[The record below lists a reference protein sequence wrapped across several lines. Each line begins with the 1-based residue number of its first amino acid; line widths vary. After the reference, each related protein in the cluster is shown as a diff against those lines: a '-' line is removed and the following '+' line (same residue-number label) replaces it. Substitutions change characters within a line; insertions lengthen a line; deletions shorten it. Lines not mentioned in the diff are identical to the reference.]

1 MTKEG
6 IKFSVGDYVN
16 YDDDAMPLTE
26 FAVLAEK
33 LGFDGLSIG
42 DHCAGWNP
50 SNEPLTVMTWAA
62 AVTERLIVSSS
73 VFVLPLADPV
83 RLAKQL
89 ANLDVLSNGRVAFGV
104 GPGGENSKEF
114 EAFGVPVSERRSR
127 TDEFIEIMKGL
138 WTEPSFSYDG
148 RYLKCKDIKFEPKP
162 VQKPHLPIWIGGRL
176 GGVEIGPDGKRR
188 FKSKTAATRR
198 AARYGDGWLP
208 YLMSPE
214 MYKES
219 VGMVKAS
226 AKEFGREDHPM
237 EYLHNIGIVIKDS
250 LDEALDE
257 VAGGERYG
265 ESRSA
270 EFAMKYDI
278 LGSPQ
283 DCIKRI
289 TDFIDAGV
297 RHFILKI
304 STPAEERRQQMER
317 LAKEVLP
324 AFR

>member
-1 MTKEG
+1 
-6 IKFSVGDYVN
+6 
-16 YDDDAMPLTE
+16 
-26 FAVLAEK
+26 
-33 LGFDGLSIG
+33 
-42 DHCAGWNP
+42 
-50 SNEPLTVMTWAA
+50 MTWAA

-83 RLAKQL
+83 RLAKQI

-104 GPGGENSKEF
+104 GPGGENTKEF

-127 TDEFIEIMKGL
+127 TDEFIEILTGL
-138 WTEPSFSYDG
+138 WTEPSFSYNG
-148 RYLKCKDIKFEPKP
+148 QYLKCKEVTFEPKP
-162 VQKPHLPIWIGGRL
+162 VQKPHPPIWIGGRL
-176 GGVEIGPDGKRR
+176 GGVEIGPDGQRR

-198 AARYGDGWLP
+198 AARYGDGWMP

-219 VGMVKAS
+219 VAMVKAS
-226 AKEFGREDHPM
+226 AKELGREGHPM
-237 EYLHNIGIVIKDS
+237 EYLHNIFIVVKDS
-250 LDEALDE
+250 LDEALDG
-257 VAGGERYG
+257 VAGGTRYG

-270 EFAMKYDI
+270 EFAVKYDI

-297 RHFILKI
+297 RHFILKLP
-304 STPAEERRQQMER
+304 TPAKQRREQMER
-317 LAKEVLP
+317 LARDVLP